1 MPMASYCCKHV
12 IVILL
17 HAPSEKS
24 QAGRG
29 GRGREEKGR
38 KYSVLVSQFKHL
50 TTASQPRVLSDREWD
65 HGAETAARS
74 VELRGLQQPN
84 WGLNKDL

>member
-24 QAGRG
+24 QAGQG

-38 KYSVLVSQFKHL
+38 KYSVLISLFIYL
-50 TTASQPRVLSDREWD
+50 TTASQPRVLSDQERD
-65 HGAETAARS
+65 CGAETAARS
-74 VELRGLQQPN
+74 VELRGCGNLEAE
-84 WGLNKDL
+84 

>member
-29 GRGREEKGR
+29 ERGREEKGR
-38 KYSVLVSQFKHL
+38 KYSVLVSQFNYL
-50 TTASQPRVLSDREWD
+50 TIASQPRVLSDQEWD
-65 HGAETAARS
+65 RGAETAARP
-74 VELRGLQQPN
+74 VELGGCSSLT
-84 WGLNKDL
+84 GG

>member
-17 HAPSEKS
+17 HAPPAKS

-38 KYSVLVSQFKHL
+38 KYSVLISQFKYL
-50 TTASQPRVLSDREWD
+50 TIALQPRVLSDQEWD
-65 HGAETAARS
+65 CGAARS
-74 VELRGLQQPN
+74 VGLRGLWQPN